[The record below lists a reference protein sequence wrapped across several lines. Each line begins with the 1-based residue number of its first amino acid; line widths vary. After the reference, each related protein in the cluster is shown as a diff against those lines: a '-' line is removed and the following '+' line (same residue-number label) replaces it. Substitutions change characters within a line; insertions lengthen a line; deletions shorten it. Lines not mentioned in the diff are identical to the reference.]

1 MSEITLW
8 KEELGSAEP
17 LGEGSGS
24 RTGVSGG
31 GCVGGDGA
39 LLRNRL
45 DESLGG
51 KSDRLGIQL
60 VTDGDHKEEEV
71 VKDDE
76 GKEGGLIH

>member
-1 MSEITLW
+1 M
-8 KEELGSAEP
+8 
-17 LGEGSGS
+17 
-24 RTGVSGG
+24 
-31 GCVGGDGA
+31 
-39 LLRNRL
+39 RNCL

-71 VKDDE
+71 VEDDG